1 MMDTAV
7 EVSYGVVDMLT
18 GPDSLV
24 PWWAWLAPL
33 AMVFL
38 KLLSPVLVPEVA
50 ESRWG
55 SEKSGKKGKKGKKAA
70 KVKKKK

>member
-1 MMDTAV
+1 MDTAV
-7 EVSYGVVDMLT
+7 EVSYAVAGMLM

-38 KLLSPVLVPEVA
+38 KLLSPVLLPEAA
-50 ESRWG
+50 EAGLNSKP
-55 SEKSGKKGKKGKKAA
+55 EEKKGKKEKKS
-70 KVKKKK
+70 KKSKKK

>member
-7 EVSYGVVDMLT
+7 EVSYDVVGMLM

-55 SEKSGKKGKKGKKAA
+55 SETGGKKGKKDKKAG
-70 KVKKKK
+70 KKKKK